1 MLLTAAE
8 CGVDCPGPA
17 AQQVVGPARCA
28 RAALRARGHDS
39 NDALSAL
46 LRLHHAISSNVLLG
60 HLLLLTVCEIMC
72 HSPSD
77 LASCTCASMAE
88 CIARCVTAPVVC
100 STRTSSRTT
109 VACCS
114 LAMMLLLMVSLLI
127 TTVLCSG
134 LFVNVLP
141 ALLGAGNFVGEPVSP
156 LTQLL
161 RSLTT
166 LRVALARPH
175 CAHFALRDRG
185 WPRKNSPE
193 NRLRHPDFCCV
204 LGTTLSLYYR
214 TAKERVPP
222 CVHRQRPPCSCSLR
236 LDEPR

>member
-28 RAALRARGHDS
+28 RAALRARGHDG

-46 LRLHHAISSNVLLG
+46 LRLHHAISSNAARPLTSADCVRDHVPLSEGPRQL
-60 HLLLLTVCEIMC
+60 HLRLNGRV
-72 HSPSD
+72 H
-77 LASCTCASMAE
+77 CALRDGAH
-88 CIARCVTAPVVC
+88 CVQHAHVEPHDGG
-100 STRTSSRTT
+100 
-109 VACCS
+109 
-114 LAMMLLLMVSLLI
+114 MLLIGNDAVTDGSLLI

-161 RSLTT
+161 RSLTK
-166 LRVALARPH
+166 LRVALDSGSSRC
-175 CAHFALRDRG
+175 CATQAS
-185 WPRKNSPE
+185 SP
-193 NRLRHPDFCCV
+193 P
-204 LGTTLSLYYR
+204 TLSLLSALILLFYSSG
-214 TAKERVPP
+214 TATILQ
-222 CVHRQRPPCSCSLR
+222 C
-236 LDEPR
+236 